1 MMMIQLRDPVPE
13 LLPRIHWFLVF
24 GFIPFFFFN
33 SSDTGIDITFINWNK
48 DWGAIPTIEEKVEE
62 DVARNE
68 KNNRNVRSQEARGSH
83 FKESRVPLEEGK
95 DKDRSCSIV
104 RTVRHKHSL
113 EW

>member
-1 MMMIQLRDPVPE
+1 MFRLRDPVPE

-24 GFIPFFFFN
+24 GFIPFFFFD

-48 DWGAIPTIEEKVEE
+48 DWGALQAIEEKVEE
-62 DVARNE
+62 DVAQNE
-68 KNNRNVRSQEARGSH
+68 KNNRNVRNEEVTDIKV
-83 FKESRVPLEEGK
+83 KESRVSLDEGK
-95 DKDRSCSIV
+95 DEDRNCRIV